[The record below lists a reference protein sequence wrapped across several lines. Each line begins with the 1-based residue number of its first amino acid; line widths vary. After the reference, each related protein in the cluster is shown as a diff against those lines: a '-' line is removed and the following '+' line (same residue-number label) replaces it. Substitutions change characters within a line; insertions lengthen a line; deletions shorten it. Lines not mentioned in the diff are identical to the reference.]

1 MAAVIQA
8 CPSQFPPVLLD
19 FEGRKFQIS
28 HQHLLL
34 QDGDAPKPSYRI
46 RDWRLRLCEQL
57 ARYYPDLGKGLF
69 LKQLEAGSKALLDSI
84 KLNLETLTEWK
95 DEGHPEAEVQDLE
108 QALQFYK
115 AVFVRVMRGTPH
127 RPYACWEVRST
138 HSIQAF
144 CIVLGIENCWTGSI
158 PKLDHAALVD
168 RASKRPAPA
177 DLDGEC
183 DPKRFHAL
191 PLSPPHPSEGL
202 MSPPFFLDS
211 FFAEDDPFFSS
222 LPTLMDS
229 ALTQISPLDGS
240 PLDLF
245 QPGGVPVFSRSPSP
259 EPTLQNPPSALFG
272 PDVAPISGDPEI
284 LAPSLFLQDLTPS
297 RQGSVSP
304 PNHQS
309 TSSTLSSPAH
319 FHQDNASPT
328 SQLSPTPSSSLAVE
342 IAEIMTVLLKPVS
355 AADLGRLSQSWTQ
368 LASTLQSAKE
378 LRQRLGQA
386 YLPKVREQPE
396 ALSVSWG
403 HPDLINDPHYVET
416 GVRSGAVAL
425 KSLIPES
432 LLPAT
437 VALPAEAHSMLLF
450 LLQDEIPAIAE
461 QLAIDRA
468 RMDKPSSSEVISV
481 LVPKT
486 AEQTSALDKNWYRL
500 LLSSPVLGMNR
511 LVENMVAVLDDP
523 TQAFQQ
529 GLQRTLTALQPL
541 QDEAAASA
549 QARLQACV
557 EREVAKQGAAIAQKH
572 DALDRR
578 HAQLQQELAQVHKDR
593 VDLRA
598 EIDLLRKQNGLLQ
611 TKLEQALVGD
621 GSQSQQSQ
629 LIRNI
634 QGELDKLRNLVGRGY
649 RLSASLPA
657 GGLEYGD
664 DF

>member
-1 MAAVIQA
+1 
-8 CPSQFPPVLLD
+8 
-19 FEGRKFQIS
+19 
-28 HQHLLL
+28 
-34 QDGDAPKPSYRI
+34 
-46 RDWRLRLCEQL
+46 
-57 ARYYPDLGKGLF
+57 
-69 LKQLEAGSKALLDSI
+69 
-84 KLNLETLTEWK
+84 
-95 DEGHPEAEVQDLE
+95 
-108 QALQFYK
+108 
-115 AVFVRVMRGTPH
+115 
-127 RPYACWEVRST
+127 
-138 HSIQAF
+138 
-144 CIVLGIENCWTGSI
+144 
-158 PKLDHAALVD
+158 
-168 RASKRPAPA
+168 
-177 DLDGEC
+177 
-183 DPKRFHAL
+183 
-191 PLSPPHPSEGL
+191 
-202 MSPPFFLDS
+202 
-211 FFAEDDPFFSS
+211 
-222 LPTLMDS
+222 
-229 ALTQISPLDGS
+229 
-240 PLDLF
+240 
-245 QPGGVPVFSRSPSP
+245 
-259 EPTLQNPPSALFG
+259 
-272 PDVAPISGDPEI
+272 
-284 LAPSLFLQDLTPS
+284 
-297 RQGSVSP
+297 
-304 PNHQS
+304 
-309 TSSTLSSPAH
+309 
-319 FHQDNASPT
+319 
-328 SQLSPTPSSSLAVE
+328 
-342 IAEIMTVLLKPVS
+342 MTVLLKPVS

-621 GSQSQQSQ
+621 GCQSQQSQ